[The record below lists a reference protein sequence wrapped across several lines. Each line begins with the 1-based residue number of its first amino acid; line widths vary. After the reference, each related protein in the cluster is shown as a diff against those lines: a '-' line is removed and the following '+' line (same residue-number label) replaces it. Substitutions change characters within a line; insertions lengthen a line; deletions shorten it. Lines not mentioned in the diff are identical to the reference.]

1 MFVECALTGV
11 TVPVTLPHII
21 EKSTESLT
29 VKFATR
35 PSTIPSRYEGMNTPI
50 RKRNSNA
57 VCVVRVSTLTVN

>member
-11 TVPVTLPHII
+11 TVPLTLQHII
-21 EKSTESLT
+21 EKSTESHILT
-29 VKFATR
+29 SATR
-35 PSTIPSRYEGMNTPI
+35 PLTIQSRLEGMNIPT